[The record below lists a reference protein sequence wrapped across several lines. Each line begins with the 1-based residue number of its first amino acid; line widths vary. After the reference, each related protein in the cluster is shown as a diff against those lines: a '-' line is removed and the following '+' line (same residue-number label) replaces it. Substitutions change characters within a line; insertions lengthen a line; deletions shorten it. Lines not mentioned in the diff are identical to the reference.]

1 MGLCCTSQ
9 SLLQV
14 LIKALLV
21 YAVVV
26 YKMVAVDTYR
36 LVFVVVF
43 ADLKN
48 SLLDLAFWQG
58 VF

>member
-1 MGLCCTSQ
+1 LQ
-9 SLLQV
+9 SF
-14 LIKALLV
+14 IKALLV

-26 YKMVAVDTYR
+26 YKTVAVDTYR